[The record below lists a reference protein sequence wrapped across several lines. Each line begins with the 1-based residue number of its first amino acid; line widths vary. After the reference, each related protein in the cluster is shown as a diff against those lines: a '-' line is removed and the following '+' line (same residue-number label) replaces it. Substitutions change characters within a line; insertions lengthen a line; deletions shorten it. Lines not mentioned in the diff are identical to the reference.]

1 MIRTFD
7 DRDHFARILH
17 ANLSPTSPIQSQEHL
32 YGREKQ
38 VRQIEQALY
47 APGRSIFIY
56 GDRGVGKTSLAHTVA
71 YSHQSA
77 NHDPALIA
85 CGPESTFSGVMRSV
99 IAALKLRKASPGS
112 TVHTAKIG
120 VQGIGFEFSR
130 NHHEIGEEAPTEF
143 DLTTAVTA
151 LLKIEHAAGKD
162 SVVVIDEFDRIKSEI
177 ERGHF
182 ADFIKQVGDQHIP
195 IRFVFCGVAESMQML
210 LGAHESCFRYLEGVE
225 LQRLPWE
232 GRFEIID
239 TTAKA
244 LGVAVETHARFRIA
258 AISDGFP
265 YYVHLICEKLFWQMF
280 NDETTCKD
288 SNLDHYREAVAESVM
303 GIEQHLRAT
312 YERAALKDTS
322 DYERILWAVADHADL
337 FRSTESIY
345 DSYIRLS
352 SGPEQLD
359 RSMVVSRLNSLK
371 GASCGRILMNAKK
384 GWYQFT
390 ESMMRG
396 YVRLRAE
403 EKGLELAT
411 DYAAATGSTSSLA
424 WPVRGARRTRMTT
437 RSDWDKTEKPSGL

>member
-1 MIRTFD
+1 MIRNFN
-7 DRDHFARILH
+7 DRDEFARTLH
-17 ANLSPTSPIQSQEHL
+17 SNLSPTSPIQSQEHL
-32 YGREKQ
+32 YSREKQ
-38 VRQIEQALY
+38 IRQIEQALY

-77 NHDPALIA
+77 NRDPALIA
-85 CGPESTFSGVMRSV
+85 CGPGSTFSGVMRSV
-99 IAALKLRKASPGS
+99 VAALKGRKAPQSS
-112 TVHTAKIG
+112 TVHKAKIDVMG
-120 VQGIGFEFSR
+120 VGLEFSR
-130 NHHEIGEEAPTEF
+130 NNRALNEEAPTEF
-143 DLTTAVTA
+143 DLATAVEA
-151 LLKIEHAAGKD
+151 LLTIEHQTGKD
-162 SVVVIDEFDRIKSEI
+162 SVVVIDEFDRINSEI

-195 IRFVFCGVAESMQML
+195 IRFVFCGVAKSMQML

-280 NDETTCKD
+280 NDKTACTD

-303 GIEQHLRAT
+303 GIEQHLKVT
-312 YERAALKDTS
+312 YEKAAVKETA
-322 DYERILWAVADHADL
+322 DYEQLLWAVADHADL

-345 DSYIRLS
+345 DSYLRLS
-352 SGPEQLD
+352 SDPDRLD
-359 RSMVVSRLNSLK
+359 RSTVVSRLNSLK
-371 GASCGRILMNAKK
+371 GASCGRILVNAKR

-390 ESMMRG
+390 ESVMRG

-411 DYAAATGSTSSLA
+411 DYAAASVSTSNVA
-424 WPVRGARRTRMTT
+424 WPVRGARRTRMTS
-437 RSDWDKTEKPSGL
+437 RRDWDKTEPGSL